1 MTALHNLRRTIARRP
16 WILAVALAAAVAL
29 WMGSGLLGPQRTS
42 QGNFATNM
50 DQAGLPRVQVRSQQ
64 AELITR
70 YAEVYGRTAPARIVE
85 LAAETD
91 GRVQAVPVERGTRV
105 RRGDVLIELD
115 TRDRY
120 ARLEEAKAAVKRFET
135 EFAGQQQLFKNGS
148 YVSESDLASTEAA
161 LVAAQAELK
170 RAELDIEYMN
180 VQAPFAGYLAER
192 AVEIGDYVRAGDP
205 VATLVDNRM
214 IIVEGSVP
222 EQNAAQIKI
231 GDQAEATLVTGQLVS
246 GRIRYVSPVADQSTR
261 TFAVELEVDNR
272 KADLPAGVT
281 AEMRIATGQV
291 SAQRVSPALLTL
303 DNAGTLGIKV
313 VDKDG
318 TVLFFAAEI
327 VASNDDD
334 IWVTGLPENS
344 DVIVVGQG
352 FVKAGDQVEPV
363 FASPETALA
372 AEEQP

>member
-1 MTALHNLRRTIARRP
+1 MTALNNLRDTIGRRP
-16 WILAVALAAAVAL
+16 WILAVALAFAVAV
-29 WMGSGLLGPQRTS
+29 WMGSGALGPQRAS
-42 QGNFATNM
+42 EGNFSSSNA
-50 DQAGLPRVQVRSQQ
+50 DRSLPRVQVRSQQ

-105 RRGDVLIELD
+105 RTGQVLIELD
-115 TRDRY
+115 SRDRF
-120 ARLEEAKAAVKRFET
+120 ARLEEARAAVKRFET
-135 EFAGQQQLFKNGS
+135 EFAGQQRLFKEGS
-148 YVSESDLASTEAA
+148 YVSEADLAATEAS
-161 LVAAQAELK
+161 LVAARAELK
-170 RAELDIEYMN
+170 RAELDIEYMSLR
-180 VQAPFAGYLAER
+180 APFNGYLADR
-192 AVEIGDYVRAGDP
+192 VVEIGAYVRAGDP
-205 VATLVDNRM
+205 MATLVDNRK

-222 EQNAAQIKI
+222 EQNAAQIGI

-261 TFAVELEVDNR
+261 TFAVELEVDNQE
-272 KADLPAGVT
+272 ADLPAGVT

-291 SAQRVSPALLTL
+291 YAQRLSPALLTL

-313 VDKDG
+313 VDKTG
-318 TVLFFAAEI
+318 HVLFFPAEI
-327 VASNDDD
+327 VASSDSD
-334 IWVTGLPENS
+334 IWVTGLPEVS
-344 DVIVVGQG
+344 DVIIVGQG

-372 AEEQP
+372 QEEQP